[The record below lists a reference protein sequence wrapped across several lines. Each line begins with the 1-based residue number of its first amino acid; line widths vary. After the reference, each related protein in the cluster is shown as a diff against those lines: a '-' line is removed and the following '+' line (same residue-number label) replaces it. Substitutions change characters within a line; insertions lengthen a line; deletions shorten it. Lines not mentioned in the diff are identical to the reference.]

1 VIAAQRGAAVLAAAA
16 LSACAQLPPAGPY
29 LRGPIVNDPHVP
41 PFANAGWAPFSRAA
55 AIAIALREWRLFGSH
70 VDDGPPGAYK
80 PATPDDKPERQ
91 QGLWQRVAEYWWEGL
106 PPNADLASA
115 TGIHDQHGAPI
126 ADDTLTPW
134 SAAFISYVMRLAGAG
149 ARFPY
154 SASHSTYIN
163 AAAAGTSPILRA
175 HAPETY
181 TPHPG
186 DLICHGRGADGAIR
200 FADLPTDHPFASHCD
215 LVVDASATQLTVIG
229 GNVDDAVTAKHLPLA
244 ANADVVVEVLYDDAA
259 GGGG

>member
-1 VIAAQRGAAVLAAAA
+1 MIPNRRLAALLAAAA

-29 LRGPIVNDPHVP
+29 LHGPIVNDPHVP
-41 PFANAGWAPFSRAA
+41 PFANAGWAPFSRSA
-55 AIAIALREWRLFGSH
+55 AIAIALREWRAFGSH
-70 VDDGPPGAYK
+70 VDDGPPGTYK

-91 QGLWQRVAEYWWEGL
+91 QGFWQRVAEYWWEGL

-115 TGIHDQHGAPI
+115 TGIHDQHGTPI

-163 AAAAGTSPILRA
+163 AAASGTNPILRA

-181 TPHPG
+181 PPQPG
-186 DLICHGRGADGAIR
+186 DLVCHGRGPDGALR
-200 FADLPTDHPFASHCD
+200 FADLPTDHPFESHCD
-215 LVVDASATQLTVIG
+215 IVVDATPPQLTLIG
-229 GNVDDAVTAKHLPLA
+229 GNVDDAVTAKHVSA
-244 ANADVVVEVLYDDAA
+244 TSSDVSVVVEIKYDAP
-259 GGGG
+259 